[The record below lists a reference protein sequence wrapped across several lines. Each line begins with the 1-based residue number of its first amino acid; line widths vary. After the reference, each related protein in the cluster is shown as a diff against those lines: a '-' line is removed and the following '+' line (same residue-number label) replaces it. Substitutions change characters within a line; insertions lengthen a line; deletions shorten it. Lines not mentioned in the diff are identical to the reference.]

1 MRLAVSIVTLVVAL
15 LSVTAPA
22 CAAALFKDGPV
33 NTDFRIF
40 PGWQR
45 VMAEMNQVNAT
56 PTVPVSTPTGS
67 APLAA
72 ATLTSAATSSGSA
85 NAGTQHVQGACTSPE
100 CRLAAWQAFI
110 RETAKLPDAQQ
121 LDAVNRW
128 ANAHRYI
135 EDWANWGLPDYWET
149 PEEFFSRGGDCEDFA
164 IIKYF
169 TLAALGVS
177 PDDMRIMVVNDTNL
191 EIFHAVL
198 AVRQASGEP
207 LILDNQAKDV
217 VPLSFVP
224 HYRLIYSLN
233 EKGWWMAPTPI
244 LINVQRAKSE
254 PLRIAAGR
262 ED

>member
-1 MRLAVSIVTLVVAL
+1 MRLAVSIVTLVFAL
-15 LSVTAPA
+15 LSVTAPVR
-22 CAAALFKDGPV
+22 AAALFEDGPV

-45 VMAEMNQVNAT
+45 VMVEMTEVNAT
-56 PTVPVSTPTGS
+56 PSLPVSPPPMS
-67 APLAA
+67 APPAVSM
-72 ATLTSAATSSGSA
+72 LTSAATSSGSA
-85 NAGTQHVQGACTSPE
+85 HADIQPMQGSCMSAE

-110 RETAKLPDAQQ
+110 RETAKLPVARQ

-128 ANAHRYI
+128 ANAHPYV

-149 PEEFFSRGGDCEDFA
+149 PAEFFTRGGDCEDFA

-169 TLAALGVS
+169 TLTALGVS

-198 AVRQASGEP
+198 AVRQTSGEP
-207 LILDNQAKDV
+207 LVLDNQAKDV
-217 VPLSFVP
+217 VPISLVP

-233 EKGWWMAPTPI
+233 EKGWWMAPTPL
-244 LINVQRAKSE
+244 LIDVQRAKSE
-254 PLRIAAGR
+254 PVRIAAGR